1 MSPAPGTEV
10 IIHLLDVWAIHSKA
24 ERSKQ
29 NVMWGRQ
36 YSRRGHARAAVGAE
50 ASAQQQT
57 DRISG

>member
-1 MSPAPGTEV
+1 MYE
-10 IIHLLDVWAIHSKA
+10 LYSKA

-36 YSRRGHARAAVGAE
+36 YSRRGHARATVDAE